1 MLRHLV
7 EHLGWIGKYMYPR
20 CIRCEFDTPDAP
32 TSRLTQV
39 CNGSGAANR
48 FAETANW
55 CRNPHVSL
63 PHPLPLFP

>member
-1 MLRHLV
+1 MSRHLV